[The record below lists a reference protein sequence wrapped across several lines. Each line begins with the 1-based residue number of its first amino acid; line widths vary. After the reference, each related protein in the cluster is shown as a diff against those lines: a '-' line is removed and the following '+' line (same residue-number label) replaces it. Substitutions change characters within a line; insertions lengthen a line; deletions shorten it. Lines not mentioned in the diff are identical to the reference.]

1 MEIYGRNSVRE
12 AVISEEQISKVFI
25 RQDIVGKENQELIDL
40 IKRANIDYKFVP
52 KQYLDKIA
60 GVNNHQGFVARIS
73 DFKYSDIEEIVAYAN
88 AKGEQLFLVLL
99 DGIEDPHNLGSIIR
113 TCECAGVHGV
123 LIEKN
128 RACEVNSTVIK
139 ISSGAASHVK
149 VAKVTNIAQT
159 IAKLKNMGV
168 WAYALEAGENNIYKT
183 NLKGDLAL
191 IIGSEG
197 RGVRKVVRDKCDGV
211 ISLPMFGKVNSL
223 NASNA
228 TAISVYEALRQ
239 RKGL

>member
-73 DFKYSDIEEIVAYAN
+73 HFKYSDIEEIVAYAN
-88 AKGEQLFLVLL
+88 SKGEQLFLVLL

-168 WAYALEAGENNIYKT
+168 WAYALEAGENSIYKT

>member
-12 AVISEEQISKVFI
+12 AVISEDQISKVFI

-168 WAYALEAGENNIYKT
+168 WAYALEAGENSIYKT

>member
-168 WAYALEAGENNIYKT
+168 WAYALEAGENSIYKT